1 VIVRRRRLPH
11 LEVIGQSLFVTF
23 RLQDSLPTHR
33 RFPALNVTSGEAF
46 VAMDRLLDRAR
57 CGPTFLRQPALDQLL
72 LASIQY
78 GAEIGH
84 YQMHPWVIMPN
95 HVHLLLTPRVSVS
108 KLPGSLKAATA
119 KRANRLLQRIGQP
132 SPMAPCG
139 REGTRMLSSAI
150 PPKPPAS

>member
-1 VIVRRRRLPH
+1 
-11 LEVIGQSLFVTF
+11 
-23 RLQDSLPTHR
+23 
-33 RFPALNVTSGEAF
+33 
-46 VAMDRLLDRAR
+46 
-57 CGPTFLRQPALDQLL
+57 
-72 LASIQY
+72 
-78 GAEIGH
+78 
-84 YQMHPWVIMPN
+84 MHPWVIMPN